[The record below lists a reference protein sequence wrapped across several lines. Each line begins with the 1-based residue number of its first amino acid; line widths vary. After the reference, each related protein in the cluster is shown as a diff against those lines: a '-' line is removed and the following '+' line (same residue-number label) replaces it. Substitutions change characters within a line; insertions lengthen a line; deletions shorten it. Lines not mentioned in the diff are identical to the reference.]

1 MNTIRAGVVDRHRRM
16 IRVLLV
22 LLGMTVAVGLVELV
36 LRVRLGLG
44 RPVLY
49 DSSPLYGY
57 RPLPG
62 GTYRRFGGVRLHFNN
77 VGLRAE
83 ADWDAK
89 PDGKVLFLGDSV
101 TYGGS
106 YVGNGRLFSALAVR
120 HLPGYV
126 AGNAG
131 VNAWGVENIYGLVV
145 EAGFQPAK
153 VYVTVVPEG
162 DFYRGL
168 VRCQGLPFFNA
179 PPRCALE
186 ELWRFFCYRENNKRY
201 REWTTF
207 ADEGHKRLVVDK
219 AAGRIAK
226 MDRLLAEKGYIH
238 VLFIT
243 PQKAQ
248 ALGGEDKDALVAE
261 CLDRHGTEAVY
272 IADRLAVLGLAAD
285 QVEALYHDAVHLSH
299 RGHEMWGR
307 IIGEELARRLGE
319 RHQVRA
325 SARSPSSVLA
335 NRTAGRIIP

>member
-1 MNTIRAGVVDRHRRM
+1 MNTIRAGVFHRHRRL

-77 VGLRAE
+77 LGLRAE

-106 YVGNGRLFSALAVR
+106 YVGNDRLFSALAVR
-120 HLPGYV
+120 HLSGYV

-186 ELWRFFCYRENNKRY
+186 ELWRFFCYRQNIRRY
-201 REWTTF
+201 RDWTTF

-219 AAGRIAK
+219 ATGRLAE
-226 MDRLLAEKGYIH
+226 MDRLLREKGYIH

-248 ALGGEDKDALVAE
+248 VLGQQDKDGLVAE
-261 CLDRHGTEAVY
+261 CLRQHGLEAVY
-272 IADRLAVLGLAAD
+272 IADRLADLGLAAD
-285 QVEALYHDAVHLSH
+285 QIEALYHDAVHLSR
-299 RGHEMWGR
+299 RGHELWGQ
-307 IIGEELARRLGE
+307 IIGEELARRLGGG
-319 RHQVRA
+319 RQAQTSGRTGDPA
-325 SARSPSSVLA
+325 LA